1 MVTRRRSKSLVC
13 IGAIL
18 LLIYPQTE
26 TARDPQ
32 QWAVCVS
39 NYCVCQSEED
49 CRHGCQGS
57 LARRCMWR
65 FALALFFG
73 FAEIT
78 SQSSGAPL
86 RCIQAK
92 TKNSERLRCNRCAM
106 VNRMYL
112 LLLTLQDGV
121 STSKMSALS
130 STFKWQTRLKPTCIV
145 LVSPSWVKMYF
156 YGCFLGRTG
165 RAGKLGTAITF
176 LTNDDDEVMWVD
188 ACTYIFGWA
197 NVYLSLSFR
206 SGTTSSKVRS

>member
-1 MVTRRRSKSLVC
+1 MLGSFCYLHIYRQKLLEILNSGQYASPIIVFVNQKKTADMVAKDLSRAGVC
-13 IGAIL
+13 GDSPWL
-18 LLIYPQTE
+18 
-26 TARDPQ
+26 
-32 QWAVCVS
+32 
-39 NYCVCQSEED
+39 
-49 CRHGCQGS
+49 
-57 LARRCMWR
+57 
-65 FALALFFG
+65 FFFG

-78 SQSSGAPL
+78 SSFSGALL
-86 RCIQAK
+86 RCIRAK
-92 TKNSERLRCNRCAM
+92 TKNSERPRCNRCAM

-112 LLLTLQDGV
+112 LRLTLQDGV
-121 STSKMSALS
+121 STFKMSALS